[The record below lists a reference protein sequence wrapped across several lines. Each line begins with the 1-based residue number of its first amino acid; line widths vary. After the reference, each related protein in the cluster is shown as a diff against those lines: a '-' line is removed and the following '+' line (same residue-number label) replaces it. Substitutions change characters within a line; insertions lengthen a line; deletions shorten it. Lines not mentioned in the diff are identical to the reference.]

1 MQAYVHGYDAREN
14 RRLRDQASALTHLL
28 HWDTVYPD
36 NATILE
42 VGCGVGAQT
51 IPLAHNSPGA
61 QITAVDVSAASLVQ
75 ARIATLAAGIDNVA
89 FREADVFNLPFD
101 RATFDHAFLCFVL
114 EHLDRPVDALQAV
127 MRVVK
132 PGGTVTVIEGDH
144 GSTFFSPESEFAN
157 DAIACLVEL
166 QRRAGGNAFLGRTLY
181 PLLVRSGLD
190 RVSVSPRQVY
200 VDASRPDLVD
210 GFTKRT
216 FTAMVEGVR
225 DAAMSSGL
233 IEAAAF
239 DRGIEDLY
247 ATAKPGG
254 TFSYTFFKAFAVVP
268 DN

>member
-1 MQAYVHGYDAREN
+1 VSSYVHGYESREN
-14 RRLRDQASALTHLL
+14 RRLRDQASALTELL
-28 HWDTVYPD
+28 HRDTAYSESAAV
-36 NATILE
+36 IE

-51 IPLAHNSPGA
+51 IPLASNSPGA
-61 QITAVDVSAASLVQ
+61 RITAVDVSAASLVQ
-75 ARIATLAAGIDNVA
+75 ARIATLAAGIGNVT
-89 FREADVFNLPFD
+89 FREADVFHLPFD
-101 RATFDHAFLCFVL
+101 SGSFDHAFLCFVL
-114 EHLDRPVDALQAV
+114 EHLDRPIEALQAV

-132 PGGTVTVIEGDH
+132 PGGTVTVVEGDH

-166 QRRAGGNAFLGRTLY
+166 QRRAGGNALIGRTLY
-181 PLLVRSGLD
+181 PLLVDAGFE
-190 RVSVSPRQVY
+190 RVRVSPRQVY
-200 VDASRPDLVD
+200 VDSSRPDLID

-225 DAAMSSGL
+225 DAAIGSGL

-268 DN
+268 EK